1 MSKEE
6 LNLDERASLHP
17 KPDMFYDING
27 TFSISNS
34 IEYSNIPDDFRKWLH
49 EQFDKGG
56 IPKYRS
62 ELTEEQTNL
71 LNQNK
76 DE

>member
-1 MSKEE
+1 MSKE

-17 KPDMFYDING
+17 RPDMFYDIHG
-27 TFSISNS
+27 TFSISDS
-34 IEYSNIPDDFRKWLH
+34 IEGSNIPNDFRKWLH

-62 ELTEEQTNL
+62 ELTEEQIKLT
-71 LNQNK
+71 QK
-76 DE
+76 

>member
-1 MSKEE
+1 MNKEE

-17 KPDMFYDING
+17 KPDMFYNING
-27 TFSISNS
+27 TFSIGNS
-34 IEYSNIPDDFRKWLH
+34 IEGSIIPDDFRKWLH

-56 IPKYRS
+56 IPKYKS
-62 ELTEEQTNL
+62 ELREY

-76 DE
+76 EDE